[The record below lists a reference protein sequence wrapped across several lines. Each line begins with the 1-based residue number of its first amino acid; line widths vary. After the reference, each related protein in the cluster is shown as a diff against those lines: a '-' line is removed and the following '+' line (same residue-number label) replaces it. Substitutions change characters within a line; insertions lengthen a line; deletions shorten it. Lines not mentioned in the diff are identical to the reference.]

1 MEPISNSDLERLRD
15 TLAKHEVEYLLI
27 GKMAAIVQGFPDT
40 TQDAD
45 LFVERSAVN
54 GTRLVE
60 ALRDLGFELAPEQ
73 VKQIQQGKDFIQVR
87 TGPFDVDI
95 VHAPD
100 GIERYE
106 DARQRGQQKDR
117 ETLPRLRDFATYLK
131 ENPPP
136 GRLQLP
142 ARRYRASDPQV
153 AAAPE
158 RPSRSGNDKA
168 GDLHPG
174 DAIPCRAGFP
184 RLASSRPHAEHPQR
198 TRPLSREA
206 SPALTAGAR
215 RRRPRLRR
223 VRRSGLPAGGRRV
236 AGAQAPTR
244 PGHDLDHQGI
254 VPARP
259 ERNRR
264 LRVAVGVGGDEPLG
278 VRMTR

>member
-45 LFVERSAVN
+45 LFVEPSAVN
-54 GTRLVE
+54 ETRLVE

-73 VKQIQQGKDFIQVR
+73 VKQIQQGKDFIHVR

-106 DARQRGQQKDR
+106 DARQRGQQIDGYRICTIEDVIESKRASGRQKDR

-153 AAAPE
+153 AAPPE
-158 RPSRSGNDKA
+158 RPSRAGKDKA
-168 GDLHPG
+168 GD
-174 DAIPCRAGFP
+174 
-184 RLASSRPHAEHPQR
+184 Q
-198 TRPLSREA
+198 TR
-206 SPALTAGAR
+206 GY
-215 RRRPRLRR
+215 
-223 VRRSGLPAGGRRV
+223 
-236 AGAQAPTR
+236 TR
-244 PGHDLDHQGI
+244 
-254 VPARP
+254 
-259 ERNRR
+259 
-264 LRVAVGVGGDEPLG
+264 
-278 VRMTR
+278 